1 MIKFICIFNNLLYL
15 SFQLKKYLWNYFST
29 GFWSIFPYQVK
40 VSRQKAYVKRKHGL
54 SCNKKGEQEHI
65 QRFLHKMRFWKFHVL
80 VVQNNGKKMYKKVCC
95 KWKVVC
101 LPPNRPFFFLFFTVL
116 VVFTV
121 FRNQFSITIK
131 VILPLSDRYQIFT
144 TDWWLWIEVYQNLV
158 LSKIDINMA
167 KINKKLEIYKA
178 EFYAI

>member
-1 MIKFICIFNNLLYL
+1 MADD
-15 SFQLKKYLWNYFST
+15 SSTKKIYFSVFLSNIALYYCLYD
-29 GFWSIFPYQVK
+29 GKYFGP
-40 VSRQKAYVKRKHGL
+40 KA
-54 SCNKKGEQEHI
+54 KGCFRDHDT
-65 QRFLHKMRFWKFHVL
+65 H
-80 VVQNNGKKMYKKVCC
+80 
-95 KWKVVC
+95 
-101 LPPNRPFFFLFFTVL
+101 
-116 VVFTV
+116 VFTV
-121 FRNQFSITIK
+121 FRNHFSITIK

>member
-1 MIKFICIFNNLLYL
+1 MIKFICNFNNLLYL

-54 SCNKKGEQEHI
+54 SCIKKGEREHI

-101 LPPNRPFFFLFFTVL
+101 LPPNRPFFFLFFYRSSCLHRFSEPFFNYHKSDFTPVRSLSNFHHWL
-116 VVFTV
+116 VTL
-121 FRNQFSITIK
+121 NWS
-131 VILPLSDRYQIFT
+131 
-144 TDWWLWIEVYQNLV
+144 
-158 LSKIDINMA
+158 LSKFSF
-167 KINKKLEIYKA
+167 K
-178 EFYAI
+178 